1 MGSFSNKTAPISLSI
16 IQNGFII
23 FELNSSMPAMV
34 ILLVALAVLLL
45 FFSFSKKLWR
55 GVEDWFHVYQFLKV
69 PQHNHTTLQENH
81 LYRKVSLY
89 LHSLPSIEDSDF
101 TTLLTGKKYNDILL
115 CLGPD
120 QTIQDRFLG
129 ATVFWHN
136 QTDVDDGADQNPQFN
151 RARAFVLKIRK
162 VDKRRILRPYLQHI
176 HAVADDIEQQGNRD
190 LRLFMN
196 TAAAAQGRGRWR
208 SVPFTHP
215 CTFETLAMESDLKN
229 RVKSD
234 LESFLRAKQYYNRLG
249 RVWKRSF
256 LLYGPS
262 GTGKSSFVAAM
273 ANFLRYDVYDID
285 LSKVPSDSDLKLLLL
300 QTTPKSVVVVEDLDR
315 FLAEK
320 STAVSSSGMLN
331 FMDGVVS
338 SCCGEEK
345 VMVFTMNSKEHVDPN
360 LLRPGRV
367 DVHIHFPLCDFTA
380 FKTMANNYLGVK
392 EHKLF
397 PQVQEIFQN
406 GASLSPAEI
415 GELMIANRNSPS
427 RAIKSVIT
435 ALQTDGD
442 GRGSGSPIVRH
453 TGEDDVD
460 EPDAVMCGEGLHTVK
475 DLRKLYGFFRLKNTR
490 RSPSSN
496 TSSMPSPLR

>member
-1 MGSFSNKTAPISLSI
+1 M
-16 IQNGFII
+16 
-23 FELNSSMPAMV
+23 
-34 ILLVALAVLLL
+34 IL
-45 FFSFSKKLWR
+45 FSFTSIVLIAFGATLFQTGHAKKLWR
-55 GVEDWFHVYQFLKV
+55 RIEDWFHVYQFFKV
-69 PQHNHTTLQENH
+69 PELNDTTQHNH

-101 TTLLTGKKYNDILL
+101 ANLITGKKQNDIVL
-115 CLGPD
+115 CLGPN
-120 QTIQDRFLG
+120 QTIEDHFLG
-129 ATVFWHN
+129 ATLFWFN
-136 QTDVDDGADQNPQFN
+136 QTGTFL
-151 RARAFVLKIRK
+151 LKIRK

-176 HAVADDIEQQGNRD
+176 HAVADEIDQRGKRD
-190 LRLFMN
+190 LLLFMN
-196 TAAAAQGRGRWR
+196 IADDYRRWR

-215 CTFETLAMESDLKN
+215 STFDTVAMEPDLKSK
-229 RVKSD
+229 VKSD
-234 LESFLRAKQYYNRLG
+234 LESFLRAKQYYHRLG

-273 ANFLRYDVYDID
+273 ANFLSYDVYDID
-285 LSKVPSDSDLKLLLL
+285 LCKISSDSDLKSLLL
-300 QTTPKSVVVVEDLDR
+300 QTTPKSVVVIEDLDR

-320 STAVSSSGMLN
+320 TARISASGILN
-331 FMDGVVS
+331 FMDALLT
-338 SCCGEEK
+338 SCCAEER
-345 VMVFTMNSKEHVDPN
+345 VMVFTMNTKEHVDPN

-367 DVHIHFPLCDFTA
+367 DVHIHFPLCDFSA
-380 FKTMANNYLGVK
+380 FKTLASSYLGVK

-442 GRGSGSPIVRH
+442 GRGCGLIGRQ
-453 TGEDDVD
+453 TEDDEMD
-460 EPDAVMCGEGLHTVK
+460 EPDGVVCGETFHTVK
-475 DLRKLYGFFRLKNTR
+475 DLRKLYGFFSFRVTR
-490 RSPSSN
+490 RSSSSN
-496 TSSMPSPLR
+496 ASLPPASPLEKE

>member
-1 MGSFSNKTAPISLSI
+1 MLLILFISISL
-16 IQNGFII
+16 
-23 FELNSSMPAMV
+23 L
-34 ILLVALAVLLL
+34 LLL
-45 FFSFSKKLWR
+45 FLSLSLSFSRKLWR
-55 GVEDWFHVYQFLKV
+55 TLQDCFHVYHFLKV
-69 PQHNHTTLQENH
+69 PQYNHTTSQENH
-81 LYRKVSLY
+81 LFRKLSLY

-101 TTLLTGKKYNDILL
+101 TTLLTGKNQNDIRL
-115 CLGPD
+115 CLGPN

-129 ATVFWHN
+129 ATVFWHY
-136 QTDVDDGADQNPQFN
+136 QTQLDDHAHHNHQFN
-151 RARAFVLKIRK
+151 RDTAFVLKIRK

-176 HAVADDIEQQGNRD
+176 HAVADDIQQQGSRE

-196 TAAAAQGRGRWR
+196 TVAAGHEGVRWR

-273 ANFLRYDVYDID
+273 ANFLGYDVYDID
-285 LSKVPSDSDLKLLLL
+285 LSKIPSDSDLKLLLL

-320 STAVSSSGMLN
+320 STAVSS
-331 FMDGVVS
+331 
-338 SCCGEEK
+338 
-345 VMVFTMNSKEHVDPN
+345 KEHVDPN
-360 LLRPGRV
+360 LLRPGRI

-380 FKTMANNYLGVK
+380 FKTMANSYLGVK

-442 GRGSGSPIVRH
+442 GRGSGVRQI
-453 TGEDDVD
+453 GEDDVD
-460 EPDAVMCGEGLHTVK
+460 EPDGVMCGEGLHTVK

-496 TSSMPSPLR
+496 SSSMPSPLR

>member
-1 MGSFSNKTAPISLSI
+1 MILRNPIFLI
-16 IQNGFII
+16 
-23 FELNSSMPAMV
+23 
-34 ILLVALAVLLL
+34 ALAVVLL
-45 FFSFSKKLWR
+45 FLTRALLFQTGLIYTVKKLWR
-55 GVEDWFHVYQFLKV
+55 RVEDCFHVYQFFKV
-69 PQHNHTTLQENH
+69 PQLNETTSQENQ

-89 LHSLPSIEDSDF
+89 LHSLPSIEDSDL
-101 TTLLTGKKYNDILL
+101 TNLVTGKKQNDIVL
-115 CLGPD
+115 CLGPN
-120 QTIQDRFLG
+120 QTIEDRFLG
-129 ATVFWHN
+129 ATVFWLN
-136 QTDVDDGADQNPQFN
+136 QTHADDDDNPQSN
-151 RARAFVLKIRK
+151 GARAFILKIRK

-176 HAVADDIEQQGNRD
+176 HAVADEIEQQGKRD
-190 LRLFMN
+190 LCLFMN
-196 TAAAAQGRGRWR
+196 SAAAGDGGGRWR

-215 CTFETLAMESDLKN
+215 STFETLAMEPDLKN

-262 GTGKSSFVAAM
+262 GTGKSSFIAAM
-273 ANFLRYDVYDID
+273 ANFLSYDVYDID

-300 QTTPKSVVVVEDLDR
+300 QTTPKSIVVVEDLDR
-315 FLAEK
+315 FVAEK
-320 STAVSSSGMLN
+320 STAVSSSGLLS

-338 SCCGEEK
+338 SCCGEAR

-367 DVHIHFPLCDFTA
+367 DVHIHFPLCDFSA
-380 FKTMANNYLGVK
+380 FKTLASSYLGVK

-442 GRGSGSPIVRH
+442 GRGSGGPIVRQM
-453 TGEDDVD
+453 GDDDVD
-460 EPDAVMCGEGLHTVK
+460 QPDAVMCGEGLHTVK
-475 DLRKLYGFFRLKNTR
+475 DLRKLYGFFRWKNTR

-496 TSSMPSPLR
+496 SSLASPLR